1 MKKIIFKIVTIAS
14 ISLLPGLL
22 YSQTNTMKSEPSLY
36 PAYAGYG
43 LLLIVFLI
51 FMGLFFYGKEEPK
64 TSTAVVLQVKNM
76 RQQNISSTEG
86 AAIID
91 LRGLDLIYYLTITM
105 VLMYII
111 LFFLMV

>member
-1 MKKIIFKIVTIAS
+1 MKKIIFKIVTIAG

-22 YSQTNTMKSEPSLY
+22 NSQTNTLKSEPSLY
-36 PAYAGYG
+36 SAYAGYG
-43 LLLIVFLI
+43 LLLLIFVI

-64 TSTAVVLQVKNM
+64 TSTAIVLPVKNM
-76 RQQNISSTEG
+76 RQHNISSTGG

-111 LFFLMV
+111 LFFLMI